1 MGPLLNI
8 AAEAALQRALGVW
21 RTPAPA
27 AVLAMRI
34 LRDRRG
40 YQPSERL
47 VRDLEQRAAQLIT
60 ERYGR

>member
-8 AAEAALQRALGVW
+8 AAEDALQRALRVW

-27 AVLAMRI
+27 AILAMRI